1 MPEFCTFEL
10 DGLHFGVEVRRVQ
23 EVIRPQPLTSVPRA
37 PHTIEGLINLRGQ
50 IVTAVDLRRRF
61 ELPPRADDAAG
72 MNVVVR
78 TGEGEV
84 SLLVDRIGDV
94 VTVEDDRFEATPDT
108 LDGVARELLT
118 GAYKLDDRLL
128 LIVDVDRAVELP
140 SAA

>member
-10 DGLHFGVEVRRVQ
+10 AGLHFGVEVRRVQ
-23 EVIRPQPLTSVPRA
+23 EVIRPQPLTAVPRA

-50 IVTAVDLRRRF
+50 IVTAIDLRRRF
-61 ELPPRADDAAG
+61 ELPGRDDGAAG

-78 TGEGEV
+78 TGDGEV

-108 LDGVARELLT
+108 VDGVARELLT